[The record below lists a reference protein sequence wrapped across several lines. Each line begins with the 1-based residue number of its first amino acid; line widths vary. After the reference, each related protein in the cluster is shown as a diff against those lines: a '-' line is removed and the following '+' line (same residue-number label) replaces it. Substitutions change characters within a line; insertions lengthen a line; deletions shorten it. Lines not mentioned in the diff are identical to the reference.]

1 MTGTP
6 KPFCMEALTTQIFS
20 VSNRLWK
27 YVGQTEESGWI
38 WSLEVLITNFAH
50 NIQAKLRWMI
60 TTCPCIWI
68 WHISLPTKTNKIK
81 QLILPILKIIQE
93 TNTMIIPK
101 RQIDPPKP
109 MEFQLTDVANIFY
122 PWGNATFIRHLS
134 SFINIWLNF
143 KFPVCGQIH
152 YKELI

>member
-1 MTGTP
+1 M
-6 KPFCMEALTTQIFS
+6 
-20 VSNRLWK
+20 
-27 YVGQTEESGWI
+27 
-38 WSLEVLITNFAH
+38 
-50 NIQAKLRWMI
+50 
-60 TTCPCIWI
+60 
-68 WHISLPTKTNKIK
+68 ISLPTKTNKIK

-109 MEFQLTDVANIFY
+109 MEFKLTDVADIFY
-122 PWGNATFIRHLS
+122 PWGIATFIHHLS

-143 KFPVCGQIH
+143 KFPVCGQTH